1 MSKIKF
7 EVEIDATNGQ
17 QVLAVTNFLQAIG
30 NTAEA
35 ATPTPKQETAK
46 ATTKA
51 AELPKKEK
59 AKAEETPKETAKT
72 EETLKE
78 TPKTE
83 EAPKEETK
91 KAEAPKTKKAEGSI
105 DIVKVRAL
113 LATKVGDHRTEIKNE
128 LTKLGATSVSTL
140 DAEHYQAFADF
151 LNSL

>member
-17 QVLAVTNFLQAIG
+17 HVLAVTNFLQAIG

-35 ATPTPKQETAK
+35 ATPAPKQETAK
-46 ATTKA
+46 ATAKA

-72 EETLKE
+72 EE
-78 TPKTE
+78 
-83 EAPKEETK
+83 APKEETK
-91 KAEAPKTKKAEGSI
+91 KAEAPKTEKAEGSI

-128 LTKLGATSVSTL
+128 LTKLGASSVSTL

>member
-17 QVLAVTNFLQAIG
+17 HVLAVTNFLQAIG

-35 ATPTPKQETAK
+35 ATPAPKQETAK
-46 ATTKA
+46 ATNKT

-59 AKAEETPKETAKT
+59 AK
-72 EETLKE
+72 
-78 TPKTE
+78 TE
-83 EAPKEETK
+83 EAPKQEAK
-91 KAEAPKTKKAEGSI
+91 KEEAPKQEAPKKEKASGGIEI
-105 DIVKVRAL
+105 TEVRAI
-113 LATKVGDHRTEIKNE
+113 LAKKVGDHRTEIKNE
-128 LTKLGATSVSTL
+128 LTKLGASSVSTL

>member
-17 QVLAVTNFLQAIG
+17 HVLAVTNFLQAIG

-35 ATPTPKQETAK
+35 ASPAPKQETAK

-51 AELPKKEK
+51 TELPKKEK

-72 EETLKE
+72 EE
-78 TPKTE
+78 
-83 EAPKEETK
+83 APKEETK
-91 KAEAPKTKKAEGSI
+91 KAEAPKTEKAESSI

-128 LTKLGATSVSTL
+128 LTKLGASSVSTL

>member
-17 QVLAVTNFLQAIG
+17 HVLAVTNFLQAIG

-35 ATPTPKQETAK
+35 ATPAPKQETAK
-46 ATTKA
+46 STTKA
-51 AELPKKEK
+51 AELPKKQK
-59 AKAEETPKETAKT
+59 AKVEEAPKEAPKET
-72 EETLKE
+72 
-78 TPKTE
+78 
-83 EAPKEETK
+83 PKEETK
-91 KAEAPKTKKAEGSI
+91 KAEAPKTEKAEGSI

>member
-17 QVLAVTNFLQAIG
+17 HVLAVNNFLQAIG
-30 NTAEA
+30 NTSEE
-35 ATPTPKQETAK
+35 ATPEPKKETEK
-46 ATTKA
+46 STTKA

-59 AKAEETPKETAKT
+59 AKAEEAPKET
-72 EETLKE
+72 
-78 TPKTE
+78 
-83 EAPKEETK
+83 PKEETK
-91 KAEAPKTKKAEGSI
+91 KAEAPKAEKAEGSI

>member
-35 ATPTPKQETAK
+35 ATPAPKKETAK

-59 AKAEETPKETAKT
+59 AKAEETPKET
-72 EETLKE
+72 
-78 TPKTE
+78 
-83 EAPKEETK
+83 PKEETK
-91 KAEAPKTKKAEGSI
+91 KAEAPKTEKAEGSI

>member
-17 QVLAVTNFLQAIG
+17 HVLAVTNFLQAIG

-35 ATPTPKQETAK
+35 ATPAPKQETAKATTK

-59 AKAEETPKETAKT
+59 AKAEEAP
-72 EETLKE
+72 KE
-78 TPKTE
+78 TPKE
-83 EAPKEETK
+83 EAK
-91 KAEAPKTKKAEGSI
+91 KAEAPKAEKSEGSI

-128 LTKLGATSVSTL
+128 LTKLGASSVSTL

>member
-17 QVLAVTNFLQAIG
+17 HVLAVTNFLQAIG

-35 ATPTPKQETAK
+35 ATPAPKQETAK
-46 ATTKA
+46 VINKT

-59 AKAEETPKETAKT
+59 AKAEEAPKQEAKKEEAPKS
-72 EETLKE
+72 EET
-78 TPKTE
+78 PAKTE
-83 EAPKEETK
+83 EAPKKE
-91 KAEAPKTKKAEGSI
+91 KASGGIEITE
-105 DIVKVRAL
+105 VRAI
-113 LATKVGDHRTEIKNE
+113 LAKKVGDHRTEIKNE
-128 LTKLGATSVSTL
+128 LTKLGASSVSTL

>member
-17 QVLAVTNFLQAIG
+17 HVLAVTNFLQAIG

-35 ATPTPKQETAK
+35 ATPAPKQETAK

-59 AKAEETPKETAKT
+59 AKVEETPKEPA
-72 EETLKE
+72 
-78 TPKTE
+78 KTE

-91 KAEAPKTKKAEGSI
+91 KAEAPKTEKAEGSI

-128 LTKLGATSVSTL
+128 LTKLGASSVSTL

>member
-17 QVLAVTNFLQAIG
+17 HVLAVTNFLQAIG

-35 ATPTPKQETAK
+35 ATPAPKQETAK

-59 AKAEETPKETAKT
+59 AKAKAKAEEMPKEIA
-72 EETLKE
+72 
-78 TPKTE
+78 KTE

-91 KAEAPKTKKAEGSI
+91 KAETPKTEKAEGSI

-128 LTKLGATSVSTL
+128 LTKLGASSVSTL
-140 DAEHYQAFADF
+140 DTEHYQAFVDF

>member
-17 QVLAVTNFLQAIG
+17 HVLAVTNFLQAIG
-30 NTAEA
+30 NTAEVA
-35 ATPTPKQETAK
+35 APAPKKETSK
-46 ATTKA
+46 PATKP
-51 AELPKKEK
+51 AELPKK
-59 AKAEETPKETAKT
+59 AKVEESPKET
-72 EETLKE
+72 
-78 TPKTE
+78 
-83 EAPKEETK
+83 PKEETK
-91 KAEAPKTKKAEGSI
+91 KAEAPKAEKAEGNI